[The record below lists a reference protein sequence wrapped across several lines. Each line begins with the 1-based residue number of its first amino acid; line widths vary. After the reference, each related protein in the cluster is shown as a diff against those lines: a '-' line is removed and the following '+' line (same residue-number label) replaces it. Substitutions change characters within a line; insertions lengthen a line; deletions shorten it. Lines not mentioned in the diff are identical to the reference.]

1 MHVTQMLTFSCIFVF
16 LAPRLEDFRFFPLD
30 AVLGFPDRVFC
41 VFFAI
46 SIAKIRYLPHYLL
59 LLRPILVV
67 SVL

>member
-1 MHVTQMLTFSCIFVF
+1 MHVTQMLTFSCILFF
-16 LAPRLEDFRFFPLD
+16 LPPRLEDFRLFPLD
-30 AVLGFPDRVFC
+30 AGLGFPDRVFC

-46 SIAKIRYLPHYLL
+46 SIAKIRYLTYYLL